1 MVVAVDGSADSK
13 AAVRWAATD
22 AAVRSL
28 AISLLVEQSKFAATV
43 VVGFRGNG
51 LLGRHLL
58 GPVSEGVL
66 QHAHCPVAVVHEA
79 QNDPVRTG
87 APVVVGVDG
96 GATSEPALEVAFE
109 EAHLRGVALVAVHA
123 LSDQPAPWLAGA
135 DKAPARSVGLV
146 AFGNILSPWQRRYP
160 SVTVNPVVTCDRP
173 SAELIGQSQSA
184 QLVVVGSH
192 GRGGFAGMMLGSVS
206 SAVVRSVDVPVIVV
220 RTSS

>member
-1 MVVAVDGSADSK
+1 MVVAADGSADSK

-96 GATSEPALEVAFE
+96 G
-109 EAHLRGVALVAVHA
+109 VALVAVHA

-135 DKAPARSVGLV
+135 DKAPAQSVGLV

-173 SAELIGQSQSA
+173 SAELVGQSQSA